1 MAKLHVWQILP
12 YILLVVSYLVG
23 LSRNKFKLP
32 SRICA
37 LLKDPAVTQ
46 VLELGIKAARLMEGK
61 SDTEKREYV
70 RAWAKSELYKLV
82 GEWLPDSAINYL
94 IEHLIVRAKEP
105 RSGRWTLEEI
115 S

>member
-1 MAKLHVWQILP
+1 MMKLHVWHILP
-12 YILLVVSYLVG
+12 YILPVVSYLIG
-23 LSRNKFKLP
+23 LSRNKLRLP
-32 SRICA
+32 ARICA
-37 LLKDPAVTQ
+37 LIKDPAVMQ

-70 RAWAKSELYKLV
+70 RGWAKSEVHRLV

-94 IEHLIVRAKEP
+94 IEHLIVRAKES
-105 RSGRWTLEEI
+105 RSGIWTLEEI